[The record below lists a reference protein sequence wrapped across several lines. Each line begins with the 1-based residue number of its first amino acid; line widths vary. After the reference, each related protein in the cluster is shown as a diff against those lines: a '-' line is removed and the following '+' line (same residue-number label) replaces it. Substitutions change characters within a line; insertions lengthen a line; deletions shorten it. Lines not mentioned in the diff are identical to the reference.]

1 MKNELE
7 VLEINKSKIEN
18 ENMQLVSKIKDQG
31 IKNFNIKNFNITQ
44 LNKEEKSEINKYK
57 I

>member
-31 IKNFNIKNFNITQ
+31 IKNFNIKNFNIT
-44 LNKEEKSEINKYK
+44 
-57 I
+57 